1 MQPLG
6 TKVYLLKRYSPSD
19 SFCTFFSESVMIIQY
34 IATYLT
40 NNIVAIKSHL
50 IIFLLRINENLYMET
65 HVQLL

>member
-1 MQPLG
+1 VIAFVP
-6 TKVYLLKRYSPSD
+6 
-19 SFCTFFSESVMIIQY
+19 FFHESVMIIQY